1 MFVPL
6 TIRDHL
12 ERARLVY
19 GNRIGIF
26 DEPNQPAEPLAN
38 LTYGEFA
45 AKAKAMAKGFEE
57 LGVEQGGR
65 VAIVSHNASR
75 LLTFL
80 FGTAAWGR
88 VGVPINF
95 RLNHEEIS
103 YIIKH
108 CGADI
113 LLVDPELRESLQGI
127 EVKHFLTLGDESDDI
142 IFRDGEPQPWD
153 FDENATATINY
164 TSGTT
169 ARPKGVEMTH
179 RMLWTNAAI
188 FGWQTGV
195 NDRDVYLHTLPMF
208 HCNGWGMPFSLTAM
222 GVPQVVLRKVDGKEI
237 LKRIEDHGVT
247 LMCGAPAV
255 VAAILDAASE
265 WKGPIPGSGR
275 TRIVVAGAPPPTSI
289 IERVETELN
298 WEFIQIYGLTETAPL
313 LTMSRGR
320 SEWDDLTSQERA
332 KLLGRAGAPAL
343 GVNLQVTGDGEI
355 CARSNH
361 VLKGYWEQPE
371 ATDEAIQSGWFHTGD
386 GGYIDED
393 NYITIADR
401 KKDVIISGGENV
413 SSIEVEDVLFTHEQ
427 ITEVAVIGVPD
438 DKWGETVKALVVVEG
453 EISEEELITY
463 CRGKL
468 AHYKCPTSIE
478 FRDELART
486 ATGKLQKYKLRAQ
499 YWEGHDKQIN

>member
-6 TIRDHL
+6 TIKDHL
-12 ERARLVY
+12 ERADLVY
-19 GNRIGIF
+19 GNRIGII
-26 DEPNQPAEPLAN
+26 DEPNQPAQPMMDM
-38 LTYGEFA
+38 TYGSFA

-57 LGVEQGGR
+57 LGVAHQGR
-65 VAIVSHNASR
+65 VAMVSHNASR
-75 LLTFL
+75 MLTFL

-88 VGVPINF
+88 IGVPINF

-103 YIIKH
+103 YIIEH
-108 CGADI
+108 SGAEVLI
-113 LLVDPELRESLQGI
+113 VDPELEDTLK
-127 EVKHFLTLGDESDDI
+127 EVKVKHFFCMGRDSDEVL
-142 IFRDGEPQPWD
+142 FKAGEPSPWVP
-153 FDENATATINY
+153 DEDATATINY

-208 HCNGWGMPFSLTAM
+208 HCNGWGMPFALTAM

-237 LKRIEDHGVT
+237 LNRIEKHGVT

-265 WKGPIPGSGR
+265 WDGPIPGAGK

-289 IERVETELN
+289 IERIETELN

-320 SEWDDLTSQERA
+320 SEWDELSTTERA

-343 GVNLQVTGDGEI
+343 GVSLNVTEDGEI

-361 VLKGYWEQPE
+361 VLKGYWNQPE
-371 ATDEAIQSGWFHTGD
+371 ATNEAIRDGWFHTGD
-386 GGYIDED
+386 GGYIDEN
-393 NYITIADR
+393 NYVTIADR

-413 SSIEVEDVLFTHEQ
+413 SSIEVEDVLFAHEQ
-427 ITEVAVIGVPD
+427 VTEVAVIGVPD
-438 DKWGETVKALVVVEG
+438 EKWGETVKALVVIEG
-453 EISEEELITY
+453 EISEKELIEF
-463 CRGKL
+463 CRSKL

-486 ATGKLQKYKLRAQ
+486 ATGKLQKYKLRAP
-499 YWEGHDKQIN
+499 YWEGHDKLVN

>member
-6 TIRDHL
+6 TIKDHID
-12 ERARLVY
+12 RARLVY
-19 GNRIGIF
+19 GTRIGII
-26 DEPNQPAEPLAN
+26 DEPNQPAPPLPE

-45 AKAKAMAKGFEE
+45 SQAKAMAKGFEQM
-57 LGVEQGGR
+57 GVPIGGR
-65 VAIVSHNASR
+65 VALVSQNASR
-75 LLTFL
+75 MLTFL

-95 RLNHEEIS
+95 RLNVEEIQ
-103 YIIKH
+103 YIIDH
-108 CGADI
+108 SGAEV
-113 LLVDPELRESLQGI
+113 LLVDPELSDTLKNI
-127 EVKHFLTLGDESDDI
+127 SVKKFIVLGADTDSD
-142 IFRDGEPQPWD
+142 IFVAGEPEEWEG
-153 FDENATATINY
+153 DENATATINY

-188 FGWQTGV
+188 FGWQAGV

-222 GVPQVVLRKVDGKEI
+222 GVPQVVLRKVDGEEI
-237 LKRIEDHGVT
+237 LKRVADHGVT

-255 VAAILDAASE
+255 VAAILDAAE
-265 WKGPIPGSGR
+265 TWKGEIPGAGK

-289 IERVETELN
+289 IEQVETVLS

-320 SEWDDLTSQERA
+320 SEWDELSPGERA
-332 KLLGRAGAPAL
+332 KLLGRAGTPAL
-343 GVNLQVTGDGEI
+343 GVSLKITEDGEI

-361 VLKGYWEQPE
+361 VLKGYWNQPE
-371 ATDEAIQSGWFHTGD
+371 ATHEAIQDGWFRTGD
-386 GGYIDED
+386 GGYLDD
-393 NYITIADR
+393 NNYVTIADR

-413 SSIEVEDVLFTHEQ
+413 SSIEVEDVLFSHEQ
-427 ITEVAVIGVPD
+427 VIEVAVIGVPD
-438 DKWGETVKALVVVEG
+438 EKWGETVKALVVTEG
-453 EISEEELITY
+453 SISEQELIEF
-463 CRGKL
+463 CRSKL
-468 AHYKCPTSIE
+468 AHYKCPTTIE

-486 ATGKLQKYKLRAQ
+486 ATGKLQKYKLRAP
-499 YWEGHDKQIN
+499 YWKGHKKQVN

>member
-478 FRDELART
+478 FRDVLART

>member
-108 CGADI
+108 CGAEI

-127 EVKHFLTLGDESDDI
+127 GVKHFLTLGDESDDI

-222 GVPQVVLRKVDGKEI
+222 GVPQVVLRKVDGEEI

>member
-108 CGADI
+108 CGAEI

-478 FRDELART
+478 FRDVLART

>member
-6 TIRDHL
+6 TIKDHID
-12 ERARLVY
+12 RARLVY
-19 GNRIGIF
+19 GTRIGII
-26 DEPNQPAEPLAN
+26 DEPNQPAPPLPE

-45 AKAKAMAKGFEE
+45 SQAKAMAKGFEQM
-57 LGVEQGGR
+57 GVPIGGR
-65 VAIVSHNASR
+65 VALVSQNASR
-75 LLTFL
+75 MLTFL

-95 RLNHEEIS
+95 RLNVEEIQ
-103 YIIKH
+103 YIIDH
-108 CGADI
+108 SGAEV
-113 LLVDPELRESLQGI
+113 LLVDPELSDTLKNI
-127 EVKHFLTLGDESDDI
+127 SVKKFIVLGADTDSE
-142 IFRDGEPQPWD
+142 IFVAGEPEEWEG
-153 FDENATATINY
+153 DENATATINY

-188 FGWQTGV
+188 FGWQAGV

-222 GVPQVVLRKVDGKEI
+222 GVPQVVLRKVDGEEI
-237 LKRIEDHGVT
+237 LKRVADHGVT

-255 VAAILDAASE
+255 VAAILDAAE
-265 WKGPIPGSGR
+265 TWKGEIPGAGK

-289 IERVETELN
+289 IEQVETVLS

-320 SEWDDLTSQERA
+320 SEWDELSPGERA
-332 KLLGRAGAPAL
+332 KLLGRAGTPAL
-343 GVNLQVTGDGEI
+343 GVSLKITEDGEI

-361 VLKGYWEQPE
+361 VLKGYWNQPD
-371 ATDEAIQSGWFHTGD
+371 ATHEAIQDGWFRTGD
-386 GGYIDED
+386 GGYLDD
-393 NYITIADR
+393 NNYVTIADR

-413 SSIEVEDVLFTHEQ
+413 SSIEVEDVLFSHEQ
-427 ITEVAVIGVPD
+427 VIEVAVIGVPD
-438 DKWGETVKALVVVEG
+438 EKWGETVKALVVTEG
-453 EISEEELITY
+453 SISEQQLIEF
-463 CRGKL
+463 CRSKL
-468 AHYKCPTSIE
+468 AHYKCPTTIE

-486 ATGKLQKYKLRAQ
+486 ATGKLQKYKLRAP
-499 YWEGHDKQIN
+499 YWKGHKKQVN

>member
-108 CGADI
+108 CGAEI

-222 GVPQVVLRKVDGKEI
+222 GVPQVVLRKVDGEEI

-332 KLLGRAGAPAL
+332 KLLGRAGAPA
-343 GVNLQVTGDGEI
+343 
-355 CARSNH
+355 
-361 VLKGYWEQPE
+361 
-371 ATDEAIQSGWFHTGD
+371 
-386 GGYIDED
+386 
-393 NYITIADR
+393 
-401 KKDVIISGGENV
+401 
-413 SSIEVEDVLFTHEQ
+413 
-427 ITEVAVIGVPD
+427 
-438 DKWGETVKALVVVEG
+438 
-453 EISEEELITY
+453 
-463 CRGKL
+463 
-468 AHYKCPTSIE
+468 
-478 FRDELART
+478 
-486 ATGKLQKYKLRAQ
+486 
-499 YWEGHDKQIN
+499 